1 MNRSAATISTN
12 RDLILK
18 HFQPS
23 LGASSILLGN
33 ARILYKIQKEMI

>member
-18 HFQPS
+18 QLQPS
-23 LGASSILLGN
+23 LGATSILAGN
-33 ARILYKIQKEMI
+33 TRILFKIQKEMI